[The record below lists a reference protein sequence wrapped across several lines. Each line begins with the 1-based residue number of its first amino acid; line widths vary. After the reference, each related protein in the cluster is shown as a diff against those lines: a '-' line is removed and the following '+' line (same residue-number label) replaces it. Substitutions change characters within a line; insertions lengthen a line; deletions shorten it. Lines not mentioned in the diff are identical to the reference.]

1 MKNKTIYVTK
11 SNIKEVEEHTYYDW
25 NDFVDNVNKSI
36 YSDIEV
42 LIYPFNENTYKLQ
55 TLYMDGATRGTIY
68 FTVIEETSDKISDKM
83 LAYFYI

>member
-11 SNIKEVEEHTYYDW
+11 SNIKEVEEYAYYGW

-36 YSDIEV
+36 YLDIEV

-55 TLYMDGATRGTIY
+55 TLYQDGAIRGTIY

-83 LAYFYI
+83 LAYFI